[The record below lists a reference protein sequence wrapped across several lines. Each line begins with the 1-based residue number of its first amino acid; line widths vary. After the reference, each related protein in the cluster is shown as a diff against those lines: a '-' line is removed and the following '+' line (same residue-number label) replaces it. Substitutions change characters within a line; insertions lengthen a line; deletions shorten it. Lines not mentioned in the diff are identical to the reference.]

1 VPVVAAAAPG
11 GAICK
16 DHASTGLLPGGEPD
30 GDESKQWRGI
40 LVELAFCWISPLLG
54 LSAKYQLVQNFIT
67 VNNNAGDVGPEATVL
82 GEVGSYGYQLSR
94 IIDAVQVIVDQLEKS
109 PGLGDLSTDQQQSL
123 AKLRQLAKDVD
134 ASVNGYWMR
143 RG

>member
-1 VPVVAAAAPG
+1 MTKRAG
-11 GAICK
+11 DCYTEAILM
-16 DHASTGLLPGGEPD
+16 AMNRSSGEGFWSNWPFAEFLRYWD
-30 GDESKQWRGI
+30 FRPNTSWFQD
-40 LVELAFCWISPLLG
+40 
-54 LSAKYQLVQNFIT
+54 FIT
-67 VNNNAGDVGPEATVL
+67 INNNAGDVGPEAAVL
-82 GEVGSYGYQLSR
+82 KEVGSYGYQLSR

-134 ASVNGYWMR
+134 ASMNGYWMR

>member
-1 VPVVAAAAPG
+1 MRAQDCYPE
-11 GAICK
+11 
-16 DHASTGLLPGGEPD
+16 ASLMAMNRSSGEGFWSNWPFAEFLRYWD
-30 GDESKQWRGI
+30 FRPSTSWFQH
-40 LVELAFCWISPLLG
+40 
-54 LSAKYQLVQNFIT
+54 FIT
-67 VNNNAGDVGPEATVL
+67 INNNAGDVGPEATVL

-134 ASVNGYWMR
+134 ASLNGYWMR

>member
-1 VPVVAAAAPG
+1 MQAQDCYPEATLMGMNRSRGEGFWSNWPFAEFLRYWDFQP
-11 GAICK
+11 
-16 DHASTGLLPGGEPD
+16 ST
-30 GDESKQWRGI
+30 SWFQH
-40 LVELAFCWISPLLG
+40 
-54 LSAKYQLVQNFIT
+54 FIT
-67 VNNNAGDVGPEATVL
+67 INNNAGDAGPEATVL

-109 PGLGDLSTDQQQSL
+109 QGLGDLSPDQQQSL

-134 ASVNGYWMR
+134 ASVDGYWMR